1 MTEDEALFAL
11 YHISGYTSADEYR
24 GEEEKNESFS

>member
-1 MTEDEALFAL
+1 MMTEDEALFAL

-24 GEEEKNESFS
+24 GEEGKKI